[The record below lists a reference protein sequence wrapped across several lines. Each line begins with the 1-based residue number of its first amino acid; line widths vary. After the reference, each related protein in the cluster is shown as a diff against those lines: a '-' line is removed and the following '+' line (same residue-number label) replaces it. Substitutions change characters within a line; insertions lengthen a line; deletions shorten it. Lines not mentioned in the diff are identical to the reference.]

1 MYGPDK
7 RRPPFLILIYPLFL
21 SFFFTPF
28 KIQPKDSNPSCF
40 SANNYSRS
48 FAKVLSLL
56 PSSADVYIAVR
67 LSRMCNNSR
76 STYGIVRAV

>member
-48 FAKVLSLL
+48 FAKVLSLFRL
-56 PSSADVYIAVR
+56 LRPMYI
-67 LSRMCNNSR
+67 
-76 STYGIVRAV
+76 